1 MQNRVS
7 KSVSIV
13 CALAL
18 IISSC
23 SQQIKS
29 SSPYVFANSQNQ
41 KVFGFVDMHKTGT
54 SSVNIQLLEC
64 QNETEYSRVSNDPR
78 EILNSSCVNI
88 LFNKRV
94 LTYSELMEVYNY
106 IIYDIRNADQ
116 GATILGA
123 FAGASAS
130 VVVAGLIAAV
140 ACGSV
145 TGGLCLL
152 IPVLAAG
159 GVGAAGGAVVSS
171 QLTEGDPKLNSI
183 LSEIASQSRS
193 KKVLSNKDYVVLKN
207 DIIGTVE
214 MALMK

>member
-1 MQNRVS
+1 M
-7 KSVSIV
+7 
-13 CALAL
+13 
-18 IISSC
+18 
-23 SQQIKS
+23 
-29 SSPYVFANSQNQ
+29 
-41 KVFGFVDMHKTGT
+41 
-54 SSVNIQLLEC
+54 
-64 QNETEYSRVSNDPR
+64 
-78 EILNSSCVNI
+78 
-88 LFNKRV
+88 
-94 LTYSELMEVYNY
+94 
-106 IIYDIRNADQ
+106 
-116 GATILGA
+116 
-123 FAGASAS
+123 
-130 VVVAGLIAAV
+130 

-171 QLTEGDPKLNSI
+171 QFTEGDPKLNSI